1 MYLQT
6 NGGILSN
13 ELAPDGSGSAIINCI
28 YSIFLLQILNGP
40 RQIGYTFELK
50 PRLITEH
57 H

>member
-13 ELAPDGSGSAIINCI
+13 ELAPDGSGSAIINYI